1 MTSSPSLVDQLIQL
15 LERQPGWRL
24 WMGLSVVCL
33 LSAEIIVGIMDFLL
47 KGEVTADYLLTG
59 LVVTGLVAPV
69 TLAGLSRL
77 LEHSRQVKV
86 DALELQSLRVNKY
99 MQVGLDAARMMF
111 WELDLKR
118 GTLSFDDSR
127 LHWLGLESS
136 EGLHTMAAFLDK
148 VHPDDRAHLM
158 KDVDRLPVARPLG
171 KGREYRMQM
180 SDGSWGWHR
189 VAAEVA
195 ERDAHGRATVL
206 AGGTVNV
213 TAFKQSEFALR
224 ASEDRANRLAAMLRL
239 VSDNVP
245 DMIWAKDL
253 EQHYLFANKAMC
265 EQLLCAGSTDQVVG
279 LDDLYFAQRERD
291 DHPDNPLWH
300 TYGES
305 CRATDSETLRQGKA
319 LQFEES
325 GYVRGRWMVLDAYK
339 APLLDDHG
347 LVIGTVGSAR
357 DVTAQRAA
365 QDKLRLASM
374 VLEHSSEALLATDA
388 DNRIVDVNPAFTTLT
403 GYTRDEVIG
412 QTPSILN
419 SGRQGADF
427 FKTLWHELHT
437 RGRWQGELWNRR
449 KNGQVYAEWLTINT
463 IYHEDGS
470 VHRRVALFSDVTEK
484 KLAEELI
491 WRQANFD
498 TLTGLPNRRMFMDRL
513 GQGLIKAQRSS
524 QKLVLLYL
532 DLDHFKEVNDTLGHE
547 AGDMVLNEAARRIS
561 GCVRAS
567 DTVARLAGDEFTVIL
582 DELVDPARVEGIA
595 LNIIAAL
602 AQPFDTDEHRAQV
615 TVSIGVTVYPDDGA
629 DINRL
634 MENADQAMYEAKR
647 AGRNRCSFFTCDTRL
662 RVQCQIDLM
671 DDLRL
676 ALSNGQLALHYQP
689 IVDLQTGELRK
700 VEALLRWHHPQRGL
714 IGPDVFVP
722 LAEECGLIHPLGEW
736 VFEQALAQA
745 QHWSRAIRHRF
756 KISLNLSPLQLLQAQ
771 VQCMAWQQKLTPG
784 GLGGENFVIEISED
798 LLQDD
803 SLPVAAQLQA
813 FQDAGVGVS
822 VDHAG
827 AGLATFLALKRR
839 SVDYFKIEKATI
851 HQLAPDSDALA
862 IVHALVVMAHHL
874 DLKVIAEGVETLQQ
888 HRLLCGVGCDLGQG
902 FFYAR
907 PMPGDE
913 IEALF
918 ARAGHWDLTAGAP
931 RQA

>member
-1 MTSSPSLVDQLIQL
+1 MVQLIQV

-24 WMGLSVVCL
+24 WTGLLAVCL
-33 LSAEIIVGIMDFLL
+33 LSVEIIVGTMDFLL
-47 KGEVTADYLLTG
+47 KGEVSADYLLTA
-59 LVVTGLVAPV
+59 LVATSLVAPFI
-69 TLAGLSRL
+69 LIGLIRL
-77 LEHSRQVKV
+77 LENSRQSKV
-86 DALELQSLRVNKY
+86 DALELQRLRVSKY
-99 MQVGLDAARMMF
+99 MQVGMDAAHMVF
-111 WELDLKR
+111 WELNLTR
-118 GTLSFDDSR
+118 GTLAFDDAR
-127 LHWLGLESS
+127 LHWLGVEPSDA
-136 EGLHTMAAFLDK
+136 LHTVAGFLDR
-148 VHPDDRAHLM
+148 VHPDDRAQLL
-158 KDVDRLPVARPLG
+158 VDTDGLPVVRPLD
-171 KGREYRMQM
+171 KGREYRLLLL
-180 SDGSWGWHR
+180 DGSWGWHR
-189 VAAEVA
+189 VAGQVA
-195 ERDAHGRATVL
+195 ERDAQGRATVL

-213 TAFKQSEFALR
+213 TAFKQAEFALR
-224 ASEDRANRLAAMLRL
+224 ASENRANQLANMLRL

-253 EQHYLFANKAMC
+253 ERRYLFANKAMC
-265 EQLLCAGSTDQVVG
+265 EQLLCAASTEDVIG
-279 LDDLYFAQRERD
+279 RDDLFFARLQREA
-291 DHPDNPLWH
+291 HPDNPLWH
-300 TYGES
+300 TYGET
-305 CRATDSETLRQGKA
+305 CQATDDEVLRQGKT
-319 LQFEES
+319 LQFDES
-325 GYVRGRWMVLDAYK
+325 GYVRGKLMVLDAHK
-339 APLLDDHG
+339 APLLDDRG
-347 LVIGTVGSAR
+347 LVIGVVGSAR
-357 DVTAQRAA
+357 DVTAQRVA

-388 DNRIVDVNPAFTTLT
+388 DNRIVEVNPAFTTLT

-412 QTPSILN
+412 QTPRILN
-419 SGRQGADF
+419 SGRQNVDF
-427 FKTLWHELHT
+427 FKAMWHELNI
-437 RGRWQGELWNRR
+437 RGHWQGELWNRR
-449 KNGQVYAEWLTINT
+449 KNGEVYAEWLTINT

-513 GQGLIKAQRSS
+513 GQGLIKAQRGS
-524 QKLVLLYL
+524 QKLALLYL

-547 AGDMVLNEAARRIS
+547 AGDAVLTEAARRIS
-561 GCVRAS
+561 SCVRAS

-582 DELVDPARVEGIA
+582 DELVDPARVEVIA
-595 LNIIAAL
+595 MNIIAAL
-602 AQPFDTDEHRAQV
+602 ARPFDTDGQKAQV
-615 TVSIGVTVYPDDGA
+615 TVSIGITLFPDDGS

-634 MENADQAMYEAKR
+634 MENADQAMYDAKR
-647 AGRNRCSFFTCDTRL
+647 AGRNRCSFFTCNTRL
-662 RVQCQIDLM
+662 RVQNQIDLM
-671 DDLRL
+671 NDLRL
-676 ALSNGQLALHYQP
+676 ALGNGQLSLHYQP

-714 IGPDVFVP
+714 VGPDEFIP

-745 QHWSRAIRHRF
+745 QHWSQAMRQRF

-771 VQCMAWQQKLTPG
+771 VQCLAWQQKLTPG

-813 FQDAGVGVS
+813 FQDSGVGVS

-827 AGLATFLALKRR
+827 AGIVSFLALKKR

-862 IVHALVVMAHHL
+862 IVHGLVVMAHHL
-874 DLKVIAEGVETLQQ
+874 HLQVIAEGVETLQQ
-888 HRLLCGVGCDLGQG
+888 HRLLCEVGCDLGQG
-902 FFYAR
+902 YFYAK
-907 PMPGDE
+907 PMSGDE

-918 ARAGHWDLTAGAP
+918 ARAGHLDLTGAVP